1 MIPVRPLL
9 NGKLEAKLLLS
20 KLDWELIGRL
30 AVRVLT
36 NKPDL
41 ELKFGKRVLLNRT
54 RLRKSGTEL
63 EMET

>member
-1 MIPVRPLL
+1 ML

-41 ELKFGKRVLLNRT
+41 ELKFGKWVLLNRT